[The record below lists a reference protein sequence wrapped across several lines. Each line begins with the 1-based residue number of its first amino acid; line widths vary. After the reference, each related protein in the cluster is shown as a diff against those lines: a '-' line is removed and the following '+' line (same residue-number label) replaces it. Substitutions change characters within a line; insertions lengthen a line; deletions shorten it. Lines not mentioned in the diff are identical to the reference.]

1 MARVNQ
7 FQKKHII
14 EFMDKNEKILFGRFS
29 SVSGKNKKEKLWIE
43 LVTQLNNLGPPNKNA
58 TTWKNVNIFLSNRKG
73 LYALLICIF
82 FV

>member
-14 EFMDKNEKILFGRFS
+14 DFMDKNEKILFGRFS

-43 LVTQLNNLGPPNKNA
+43 LVKELNHLGPPNKTA
-58 TTWKNVNIFLSNRKG
+58 IMWKNVKKK
-73 LYALLICIF
+73 
-82 FV
+82 